1 MHDLC
6 PIKNQKTMKLYI
18 KSQLSIK
25 VAILTMV
32 IGLIP
37 VSLSSQNFKLSNGEG
52 KLTVTGTSTLHDWEE
67 IAEQRSGTLTMDS
80 SGELPKITALKF
92 IVEAESLKSG
102 KDAMDKNTYKA
113 LNTNN
118 HKQIVFQLSSIKEIS
133 PMSSSSNKYNVVANG
148 NLTIAGKTN
157 TIELPFDLT
166 VNGDKATLEGK
177 KGLKMTDF
185 GIEPPKALMG
195 TIKTGNEI
203 EIHYNTI
210 WKK

>member
-1 MHDLC
+1 MRMY
-6 PIKNQKTMKLYI
+6 IKKNQ
-18 KSQLSIK
+18 SSIK
-25 VAILTMV
+25 VVILAMTM
-32 IGLIP
+32 GL
-37 VSLSSQNFKLSNGEG
+37 LSVTLSAQNFKLSNGEG

-67 IAEQRSGTLTMDS
+67 IAEQKSGTLDMDNS
-80 SGELPKITALKF
+80 AELPKITVLKF
-92 IVEAESLKSG
+92 VVEAESLKSG
-102 KDAMDKNTYKA
+102 KGAMDKNTYKA
-113 LNTNN
+113 LNTDS

-133 PMSSSSNKYNVVANG
+133 PVTSSSNKYKVVANG

-157 TIELPFDLT
+157 KIELPFDLT
-166 VNGDKATLEGK
+166 VNGDQAILEGK

-195 TIKTGNEI
+195 TIKTGDEI